1 MNQTQQQSQQIPV
14 DDAFPVYRQR
24 CGELFDE
31 TLLLRSKVAWLER
44 ELAAAREENQRL
56 QAAAGQPHGPDLA
69 AQPPY
74 ETDDRG

>member
-1 MNQTQQQSQQIPV
+1 MNQQQGQQIPV

-56 QAAAGQPHGPDLA
+56 QAAAIPVGPDLA
-69 AQPPY
+69 GQPPY
-74 ETDDRG
+74 DTDDRG

>member
-1 MNQTQQQSQQIPV
+1 MNQTTQPQGQQIPV
-14 DDAFPVYRQR
+14 DDAFPVYRQK

-56 QAAAGQPHGPDLA
+56 QVGAMPNGPDLA
-69 AQPPY
+69 SQPPY
-74 ETDDRG
+74 DTDDRG

>member
-1 MNQTQQQSQQIPV
+1 MNQPQGQQIPV

-44 ELAAAREENQRL
+44 ELASAREENQRL
-56 QAAAGQPHGPDLA
+56 QAAALPEGPDLA
-69 AQPPY
+69 AHPIY
-74 ETDDRG
+74 ATDDR

>member
-1 MNQTQQQSQQIPV
+1 MNQTQSQPQGQIPV

-56 QAAAGQPHGPDLA
+56 HASAVPDGPDLA
-69 AQPPY
+69 AQPIY
-74 ETDDRG
+74 TADDRG